1 MRFVHPSI
9 DPRSTH
15 DLSFAAYLITRQRTL
30 PIATLAHA
38 IELSGTFS
46 KEIANGYALLDYPPC
61 WHLAEFRSDRLTRF
75 LRLNRANLRL
85 AFGQERG
92 DHYWQTLLLKR
103 RYPR

>member
-1 MRFVHPSI
+1 MPKFTLKLTTI
-9 DPRSTH
+9 WTNDPNPG
-15 DLSFAAYLITRQRTL
+15 SFRIVLKPEHT
-30 PIATLAHA
+30 ATLAHA

-61 WHLAEFRSDRLTRF
+61 WHLAEFRSDRLIRF

-85 AFGQERG
+85 AFGHERG
-92 DHYWQTLLLKR
+92 DRYWQMLLLKR